1 MGDRTDWVKDKV
13 TRGLGVPEELFKE
26 LLERAGPDGKTY
38 WESLNAF
45 LDHEDTGESC
55 VMFYTHEE
63 VVGGAVDEP
72 AAPLPPPE
80 TEPPAAVTADE
91 PPAPEPAPRTPQVD
105 EEASPGEG
113 EMSVQAPAAEDAGEK
128 PDVQEAA
135 PAGEEGSAAPEEGE
149 AAPAEGGDAE
159 VPAEETKPETE
170 VEAPAEAPTEEA
182 AAPEPAPEPAP
193 ASKPP
198 APRKVILTLE
208 CRIRDF
214 VDFAPESRVWYCVK
228 PALPIRSVAEMD
240 NKMEYGI
247 LCGASLVML
256 DQVLNHVYVPLLAE
270 TNEESPEMSSDLINS
285 LQKFS
290 TQVKHAVQQIA
301 GEIRL
306 YMPAINIDDDVAAS
320 HDPAVVAELESAV
333 AGWTSQIQRIVE
345 QEMGKIP
352 AGKGPLAEID
362 FWRSRSASLSTL
374 YEQLNL
380 PLVKRILSMLG
391 RVMTPEESD
400 TFREFDIQLKELT
413 KLHIEAKDNV
423 KFLSTLERHFKSIS
437 TGTLHEV
444 ADTIPP
450 MMNAIRMVWV
460 ISRHYNTDDRMVP
473 LMERIAFELA
483 EHVGAQLD
491 VKRVFRMEPADAN
504 KRIVSAKD
512 VLEKWKDTYFKVRE
526 KIEQSGRDQRWEF
539 DRKRLFERTDY
550 MVACCNDIQ
559 HVAQVLEDFH
569 NILGPELKAVTG
581 DSQGIDEVLERVD
594 SLVVPLETN
603 PFDIFDRRFEASW
616 NAVMMRFNE
625 DVANIEEAT
634 KNFINESFKKLRSAE
649 GAFELLQKFKHIKTR
664 DSINKQMMDKFSD
677 ILGRYNEEV
686 QMVQALFNTHKDN
699 PPTFKNQPP
708 VAGAIAWSKALFQRI
723 KKSIIRF
730 QSYQDMMSGEEG
742 QRVTKFYVQ
751 VGRMVREFEN
761 GLFEDW
767 KRKVADAV
775 IVHMKSPI
783 LREENKKIVVNFN
796 QDLHSVIREAKY
808 LDRMGLPV
816 PENALNVALQEEK
829 YIEFVEGLK
838 VMLAHYHAVVTS
850 LTVAEG
856 ELLNGNLRQLE
867 DTIRFGFDPLNWNS
881 LAIKDYIERCTRHI
895 NEFSTT
901 LKQVQMSALNIES
914 VVVAI
919 ANANLVDPGD
929 LDQQPLDMQEFYE
942 ILERKRATV
951 IETLVKKY
959 RSIKEQMGK
968 IEGIVAG
975 TGTHKSPAM
984 ANYYAYWEKLI
995 FKALSRCVYKA
1006 LGHFNLYLNIG
1017 KDPSLPKHPPIVK
1030 VISRLVAPDIVVSPA
1045 LTDMH
1050 KIFTKMVKNTVEST
1064 KAFNRWRR
1072 GSCIEVL
1079 PQNVHGEDEEPVV
1092 FSFYSDIS
1100 QDPAIIKMILTLN
1113 QAAQKAFSGM
1123 KRFLEK
1129 WKRYQ
1134 SLWKHDK
1141 HALVDKFVKTNP
1153 TYVEFEDKLTYYQKL
1168 LEQIQGERPVTDIDF
1183 MQVST
1188 FELISDLQREV
1199 HSWISVIG
1207 KCVYDLAKSQA
1218 TALNDMIVNNR
1229 DKLGTTPEDLEALK
1243 AMVRLIGEIK
1253 DTTPMMEEKFTVV
1266 EEQCRTLIRFEYP
1279 IDEAT
1284 RDLIEGIRANWFAL
1298 IAEAKEVDYGLGAV
1312 KKQFRQVTQ
1321 DSVADLVE
1329 QTKTCLA
1336 DFRAT
1341 GPDSAD
1347 IEMRDASLDDGLDR
1361 MAEYRSRISR
1371 LQTSKEELTQA
1382 QVLFGLEVTAY
1393 PEMAMVEASLK
1404 SLQMIYV
1411 LYEEFKKNTT
1421 EWSGTLFFKDLNV
1434 DKLNDGMDETQTKL
1448 KKLPKV
1454 VTQHGVYNIV
1464 KEEMEKFKNTIPL
1477 LVQLKAD
1484 SLRERHWKKLL
1495 ELTGKSFSVDQNT
1508 FTLGKL
1514 FEMNLGEYIDQVNE
1528 ICNAAAKELAI
1539 ETGLAKIQETWLVL
1553 PLDLFPYMKGD
1564 LPRGFILKGTEE
1576 VTTCIDEN
1584 MTALQAMAGSK
1595 FVIPFLD
1602 EVKSWETK
1610 LSTISECCDIW
1621 LVVQRK
1627 WMYLEGIF
1635 VGSDDIRMQLPEAA
1649 KAFDKID
1656 KFWMDMMKTT
1666 EASKATAQDAC
1677 LVEGRV
1683 GALNDM
1689 SVALDVCQKSLTD
1702 YLETKRNAFPR
1713 FFFLADDQL
1722 LRVLG
1727 TSDVTMI
1734 QEFML
1739 GLFDNTE
1746 ELIFARNNK
1755 IIKGM
1760 VSSEKESFDFKELV
1774 AVEGPVENWM
1784 TSVAA
1789 EMKRTLRAIM
1799 KEAIFL
1805 YPKNARLK
1813 WMDMSLGMCC
1823 QTGIKVWWTWEIE
1836 DVFRRV
1842 SKGDKNAMKSY
1853 GVKLKNEVN
1862 DLVREVRKP
1871 LGKLMRK
1878 KVNTQIIVDVHARDI
1893 VDKFIRDSI
1902 MDIREFAWESQL
1914 RFYWDKMIDD
1924 CVVRQC
1930 TGRIMYGY
1938 EYMGLNGRLVI
1949 TPLTD
1954 RCYMTI
1960 TTALSFRLGGAPAGP
1975 AGTGKTETT
1984 KDLAKALGTSCI
1996 VMNCGEG
2003 LDFQA
2008 MGTFFSGLCQCG
2020 AWGCFDEF
2028 NRITLEVLS
2037 VVSAQLKTIFN
2048 ALDGNLKRFQFM
2060 GSEIGLIDTVG
2071 VFITMNPGY
2080 AGRVELPDNLKAM
2093 FRPVTMIVPNL
2104 QQICEIMLYSEGF
2117 ETARVLAL
2125 KMVVLYKLAREQC
2138 SKQPH
2143 YDFALRALKSV
2154 LVMAGGL
2161 KRDPANEHLAE
2172 NMVLMRALRDM
2183 NVPKFVFEDVPLFL
2197 GLIDDLFPGLDCPRV
2212 QLASLKTAVD
2222 NQLEAGGYKLLYD
2235 QVDKVIQLYETMQTR
2250 HTTMMVGPTGG
2261 GKSTVLRI
2269 LQLAQG
2275 EMGMKTTLF
2284 IMNPKAQTVN
2294 ELYGVLDI
2302 VTREWAD
2309 GLLSNIFRDM
2319 VKALPPGKENEKRYV
2334 VFDGDVD
2341 AVWVENM
2348 NSVMDDNKLLTL
2360 PNGERIRVT
2369 DHCKLLFETGNL
2381 NYASP
2386 ATVSRCGIVFVDPKN
2401 LGWEPYTW
2409 RWLNEREDQAQADVL
2424 RTLIKKYAAKCL
2436 AYVVEGQL
2444 PSGEYFPKPAQ
2455 IVQSSDLALIFQLC
2469 SMLDAHVTQEKDIQD
2484 HNVLECYVVFC
2495 IMWSIGATLLE
2506 GAPRIGFDKFV
2517 KEISGLPVSTSK
2529 SVGAGSLPG
2538 ALPTLFDF
2546 YFSNDN
2552 RWVPWS
2558 DDVTEYESVPGT
2570 PFANII
2576 VPTVDVVTYTYHLH
2590 WNLAVFKPT
2599 LYSGDVGTAKT
2610 VTIQNFLK
2618 NLPTDRFGWLG
2629 INFSSRTTSISL
2641 QRNLEA
2647 NVEKRTKDSYGPAA
2661 GKKLMVFIDDM
2672 NMPKMDLY
2680 GTQQPIALL
2689 KLLLGRGGLYERGEN
2704 FKSGEGT
2711 NWKNIKD
2718 CGYVAAMG
2726 PPGGARSVVDPRFVS
2741 MFSVFNIPFPSHE
2754 SLACILSSMLKRHM
2768 EPFPG
2773 PLQAAGQKLTELTLK
2788 VYAQITAALPPT
2800 PSKFHYLFNLRDL
2813 GRVYQGVMQAT
2824 PDKFD
2829 QPHMI
2834 ARVWRNE
2841 TMRVFCDRLI
2851 NDEDRTLV
2859 SGMIEDL
2866 IKSAF
2871 GGDAAAIMANPCL
2884 FGDFLGICNQN
2895 EDDEEEEEE
2904 VGAPRLYM
2912 DIGDYDASKIAF
2924 ERVLKKYNEKNK
2936 PMNLVLFENAL
2947 EHLVRLERV
2956 LQMPRGNLLLVGVG
2970 GSGKQSLTR
2979 LAGFAAD
2986 CGLFEITLA
2995 RGYNE
3000 SMFREDLKTL
3010 YSALGADNKKTVF
3023 LFTDA
3028 HVVEEG
3034 FLEMIN
3040 NMLAS
3045 GMVPALFDQQEQDA
3059 CVGAVR
3065 DAVGKAGIVET
3076 KENCWNFF
3084 VDRCRDNLHIVLAMS
3099 PNGDNLRTRCRNFPG
3114 MVNNTT
3120 IDWFT
3125 PWPVEALISVAERF
3139 LASEELPDELRPK
3152 IVEHFKNVHEEVRD
3166 KSSQYLASARRYNYV
3181 SPKNYLDFISNYK
3194 SSLGTKRTQNTEM
3207 TQRLDGG
3214 LSKLIQA
3221 ADEVA
3226 KMQVELAEKTV
3237 VVDAKSKEVAEMIV
3251 EINAQTEDALQKQ
3264 EVATAKEEE
3273 LAIMTEKI
3281 TVQKAEAEGGLAAA
3295 MPALEEAAAAL
3306 DNLNKDDIT
3315 EVRGF
3320 NNPNEL
3326 VKNVC
3331 ECVGIMKKEA
3341 DLSWN
3346 GLKAMMGKPDFLNSL
3361 KNFNKDGLTGK
3372 IMGRVKAYFKN
3383 PEFNAARVKTISK
3396 AGGGLYVWV
3405 AAISNY
3411 YDVAQRIEPLRNAVR
3426 QAEMDQQKNA
3436 KDLAKLKKELAEIEL
3451 KLEELN
3457 KNLKEQSEVK
3467 DDLEAQAKKMAELL
3481 AIAER
3486 LISGLSSERVRW
3498 TDEIAALG
3506 SKRTNLDGDCLLSSA
3521 FLSYLGAFNYDYRTM
3536 LFNEFWTA
3544 DIEEKKIPLSVPY
3557 SLQAMLTT
3565 DVEMAKWEGE
3575 GLPSDELSIQNGIL
3589 TTRAS
3594 RWPLC
3599 IDPQMQAVNW
3609 IKRKEGKDLE
3619 GRVKSFNDGDFLK
3632 FLELS
3637 VNYGFPFL
3645 FEGIDEYIDPVI
3657 APILDKDV
3665 KTVAGRSF
3673 IKLGDK
3679 EVDWDPTFRLYF
3691 TTKLANPH
3699 YSPEIFGQT
3708 MVINYSVTQS
3718 GLADQLLNVVV
3729 KHERPDLEEMR
3740 ENLVMELSEN
3750 RIILKTCEDT
3760 LLRELAYAT
3769 GNLLENVELVVTL
3782 EKTKQTAVEIA
3793 EKIEVGKVTAKEI
3806 QVTREGYMPI
3816 AVRGSVGY
3824 FSLAGLSV
3832 LDPMYEFA
3840 LGAFLE
3846 VFKLSLER
3854 SKKDQNIDSRVMNV
3868 IEHLTFSVYNYAC
3881 TGIFERHKLLFSFA
3895 MTCNIMKQAGDLDL
3909 DLLDFFIKGNLSL
3922 EKDGAPPFEWISEAG
3937 WHDLHRLKSNELFS
3951 NVITDVTN
3959 NGDEWRAWYDLESPE
3974 SARFPSGYSDKLD
3987 VFQKMCLM
3995 RCFRPDRVSV
4005 STQMYIISKMSDKY
4019 VQPPVINFMKI
4030 FEQSSAFTPVLFI
4043 LSPGADPSSDVFALG
4058 EKLGFGGPKLK
4069 FIALGQGQ
4077 GKAAGQMLETGA
4089 ARGQWVMLLN
4099 CHLLASWLR
4108 TLEKLI
4114 EQNVKPHV
4122 DFRLWLTTD
4131 PTDAFPL
4138 SILQRCF
4145 KVVTEPPNG
4154 LKLNIRSTFSKLTD
4168 DDMDH
4173 CPHYAFKPLVYVLA
4187 FFHAVVQERRKYGK
4201 VGWNVAYDFNES
4213 DFRISMKLVD
4223 FYLTKSF
4230 EEKQEANP
4238 WGSLKYL
4245 IGDAMYGGRVTC
4257 DFDRRV
4263 LTTYIGE
4270 YMGDFLFDVFQK
4282 FHFFEGKEFDY
4293 TLPEEKS
4300 LASCLQMVESLPLT
4314 TSPEVFG
4321 LNPNAEISYMTNATQ
4336 QLWAGMVAMQPRG
4349 GGGGGISQEEIIAG
4363 VATDIQSK
4371 IPKEFDVP
4379 VLRKRFM
4386 SENAAAGRGNAPLPA
4401 QVVLLQ
4407 ELDMWNALNKKMKT
4421 SLVDLQR
4428 ALKGELGMSA
4438 ELDSIGQALLN
4449 GTLPPSWT
4457 KLTPQTRKGL
4467 ANWIAFWMRRQD
4479 QFSSWVE
4486 DGEPKVMWLSGLK
4499 IPETFL
4505 AAVVQ
4510 TTCRRK
4516 KWPLD
4521 KSTLFTKV
4529 TKFVKADEVTE
4540 RLEDGCYISGLYI
4553 EGAAWDRNQSC
4564 LVKQPPKV
4572 LIQEM
4577 PILQIIPVEAHR
4589 LKLQDTF
4596 RSPVYVTSDRKSPAG
4611 VGMVFEADLDTKE
4624 HSSHWVLQGTAL
4636 VLNADA

>member
-1 MGDRTDWVKDKV
+1 LLVDAIPPEPLAAKEPPPAAEPAPLAEKEETAAPLVAGGTLTEGEGGNAAAPAETKLEGEEGEKPAEERAPPVEGESAPAEEGVPPAKAAESEPATEVETPAEAAEEV
-13 TRGLGVPEELFKE
+13 PPVPEEL
-26 LLERAGPDGKTY
+26 
-38 WESLNAF
+38 
-45 LDHEDTGESC
+45 
-55 VMFYTHEE
+55 
-63 VVGGAVDEP
+63 
-72 AAPLPPPE
+72 AAPITKEVAPPRVI
-80 TEPPAAVTADE
+80 VTLN
-91 PPAPEPAPRTPQVD
+91 V
-105 EEASPGEG
+105 
-113 EMSVQAPAAEDAGEK
+113 K
-128 PDVQEAA
+128 
-135 PAGEEGSAAPEEGE
+135 
-149 AAPAEGGDAE
+149 
-159 VPAEETKPETE
+159 
-170 VEAPAEAPTEEA
+170 
-182 AAPEPAPEPAP
+182 
-193 ASKPP
+193 
-198 APRKVILTLE
+198 IH
-208 CRIRDF
+208 DF
-214 VDFAPESRVWYCVK
+214 VDFAPESRVCYFVK
-228 PALPIRSVAEMD
+228 RQLPVKTVADMEA
-240 NKMEYGI
+240 KLEYGV
-247 LCGASLVML
+247 LCGSSLVML
-256 DQVLNHVYVPLLAE
+256 EQVLNHVYVPLLSDNRSDGGLDHE
-270 TNEESPEMSSDLINS
+270 VDSDLLNS
-285 LQKFS
+285 LQKFTS
-290 TQVKHAVQQIA
+290 QVKHAVQQIA

-306 YMPAINIDDDVAAS
+306 HMPTISIDDENAAS
-320 HDPAVVAELESAV
+320 NDPSIAADLESAV
-333 AGWTSQIQRIVE
+333 LGWTQQIQRIVE
-345 QEMGKIP
+345 QEMGKAP
-352 AGKGPLAEID
+352 VGKGPLAEID

-380 PLVKRILSMLG
+380 PHVKRIISMLE
-391 RVMTPEESD
+391 RTSNPDESD
-400 TFREFDIQLKELT
+400 SFRDFDIQLKELT
-413 KLHIEAKDNV
+413 KFHIEAKDNV
-423 KFLSTLERHFKSIS
+423 KFLSTLDRHFKSIS
-437 TGTLHEV
+437 QGSLQEV

-460 ISRHYNTDDRMVP
+460 ISRHYNTDERMVP

-491 VKRVFRMEPADAN
+491 VKRVFRMEPADAK
-504 KRIVSAKD
+504 KRIASARE

-550 MVACCNDIQ
+550 MVACCNHIYD
-559 HVAQVLEDFH
+559 VAQVLEDFH

-581 DSQGIDEVLERVD
+581 DSQGIDEVLSRVD
-594 SLVVPLETN
+594 ALVIPLETI

-616 NAVMMRFNE
+616 DAVMHRFKD
-625 DVANIEEAT
+625 DVSKIEEAT
-634 KNFINESFKKLRSAE
+634 KTFINESFKKLRSAE

-677 ILGRYNEEV
+677 ILGRYKEEV
-686 QMVQALFNTHKDN
+686 QLVKQLFESHRAD

-708 VAGAIAWSKALFQRI
+708 VAGAIAWSKALFHRI

-730 QSYQDMMSGEEG
+730 QSYEDMLSGEEG
-742 QRVTKFYVQ
+742 QLVTRYYVT

-761 GLFEDW
+761 GLFEEW
-767 KRKVADAV
+767 KAKVEDAV
-775 IVHMKSPI
+775 VQHLKSPI
-783 LREENKKIVVNFN
+783 LKEENKTIVVNFSME
-796 QDLHSVIREAKY
+796 LHAVIREAKY

-816 PENALNVALQEEK
+816 PENALNVALQEDK
-829 YIEFVEGLK
+829 YIEFAEGLK
-838 VMLAHYHAVVTS
+838 VMLAHYHSVVAS
-850 LTVAEG
+850 LTPAEG
-856 ELLNGNLRQLE
+856 ELLSGKLRELE

-901 LKQVQMSALNIES
+901 LKQVQMSASNIES
-914 VVVAI
+914 VVI
-919 ANANLVDPGD
+919 SIMNANLVDPGD
-929 LDQQPLDMQEFYE
+929 IIGKETMDMQEFYE

-951 IETLVKKY
+951 VEGLVKKY
-959 RSIKEQMGK
+959 RTIREQMGK

-975 TGTHKSPAM
+975 TGTHKSPLL

-995 FKALSRCVYKA
+995 FRALTQCIYKA
-1006 LGHFNLYLNIG
+1006 LGTFNSYLNIG
-1017 KDPSLPKHPPIVK
+1017 KDLSSSKHPPIFK
-1030 VISRLVAPDIVVSPA
+1030 VISRLVAPDIVVTPA

-1050 KIFTKMVKNTVEST
+1050 KLFTKMVKNTVEST
-1064 KAFNRWRR
+1064 KTFNRWMR

-1079 PQNVHGEDEEPVV
+1079 PQNFHGEEEEPVI

-1100 QDPAIIKMILTLN
+1100 ADPAVIKMMLTLN
-1113 QAAQKAFSGM
+1113 QAAQKAFAGM
-1123 KRFLEK
+1123 KKFLDK
-1129 WKRYQ
+1129 WKRYS

-1141 HALVDKFVKTNP
+1141 TALLEKFVKTNP
-1153 TYVEFEDKLTYYQKL
+1153 TYVDYEDKLTYYRKL
-1168 LEQIQGERPVTDIDF
+1168 LVQIQNERPVMDIDF
-1183 MQVST
+1183 MQVSCY
-1188 FELISDLQREV
+1188 ELISDLQREV
-1199 HSWISVIG
+1199 NLWISVIG
-1207 KCVYDLAKSQA
+1207 KCVYDVAKHA
-1218 TALNDMIVNNR
+1218 VLVLNDMIADKR
-1229 DKLGTTPEDLEALK
+1229 DKLGRTPEDLEALK

-1253 DTTPMMEEKFTVV
+1253 DSTPQMEEKFTVV
-1266 EEQCRTLIRFEYP
+1266 EEQCRTLIMFDYP
-1279 IDEAT
+1279 IEEST
-1284 RDLIEGIRANWFAL
+1284 RDLIIGIRAQWFTL
-1298 IAEAKEVDYGLGAV
+1298 MAEAKEVDYTLGAI

-1321 DSVADLVE
+1321 DQVADLVE
-1329 QTKTCLA
+1329 QTKTCLD
-1336 DFRAT
+1336 DFRKK
-1341 GPDSAD
+1341 GPDSTD
-1347 IEMRDASLDDGLDR
+1347 IELRDATLDTGLDR
-1361 MAEYRSRISR
+1361 MAEFRQR
-1371 LQTSKEELTQA
+1371 LGELQKIKDELSLAQT
-1382 QVLFGLEVTAY
+1382 LFGLEVTAY
-1393 PEMAMVEASLK
+1393 PEMAMVEASLR
-1404 SLQMIYV
+1404 SLQMIYG
-1411 LYEEFKKNTT
+1411 LFEEFKKNTT

-1434 DKLNDGMDETQTKL
+1434 DKLNDGMDDTTGKL

-1454 VTQHGVYNIV
+1454 VSQHAVFNIV
-1464 KEEMEKFKNTIPL
+1464 KEEMEKFKSTIPL

-1484 SLRERHWKKLL
+1484 SLRDRHWQKLL
-1495 ELTGKSFSVDQNT
+1495 SLTGKSFSIDQNT

-1514 FEMNLGEYIDQVNE
+1514 FEMDLGAYIEQVNE
-1528 ICNAAAKELAI
+1528 ICNAAGKELAI
-1539 ETGLAKIQETWLVL
+1539 ESGLQKIQETWAGLTLEMV
-1553 PLDLFPYMKGD
+1553 PYMKGD
-1564 LPRGFILKGTEE
+1564 IPRGHILRGTED
-1576 VTTCIDEN
+1576 VTTAIDEN

-1595 FVIPFLD
+1595 FVIPFLED
-1602 EVKSWETK
+1602 VKAWEKK

-1621 LVVQRK
+1621 LVTQRK
-1627 WMYLEGIF
+1627 WQYLEGIF

-1649 KAFDKID
+1649 KAFDKLD
-1656 KFWMDMMKTT
+1656 KGWMDLMKETKKNT
-1666 EASKATAQDAC
+1666 NAHDAC
-1677 LVEGRV
+1677 LVDGRV
-1683 GALNDM
+1683 ISLNDM
-1689 SVALDVCQKSLTD
+1689 SVSLDVCQKSLTD

-1746 ELIFARNNK
+1746 ELQFARNNK
-1755 IIKGM
+1755 IVKGM
-1760 VSSEKESFDFKELV
+1760 VSSEKESFEFRTV
-1774 AVEGPVENWM
+1774 CAVEGAVESWM
-1784 TSVAA
+1784 TAVSA
-1789 EMKRTLRAIM
+1789 EMKDSLRLIM
-1799 KEAIFL
+1799 KEAVFY

-1813 WMDMSLGMCC
+1813 WMDQSLGMCC

-1842 SKGDKNAMKSY
+1842 SKGDKGAMKSY
-1853 GVKLKNEVN
+1853 GGKLKNEVN
-1862 DLVREVRKP
+1862 DLVREVRKD

-1878 KVNTQIIVDVHARDI
+1878 KVNTQIIVDVHARDV

-1914 RFYWDKMIDD
+1914 RYYWDKTIDD
-1924 CVVRQC
+1924 CVIRQC
-1930 TGRIMYGY
+1930 TGKIMYGY

-1960 TTALSFRLGGAPAGP
+1960 TTALSFRLGAAPAGP

-2003 LDFQA
+2003 LDYQA

-2048 ALDGNLKRFQFM
+2048 ALTALLKRFQFE
-2060 GSEIGLIDTVG
+2060 GREIGLIETCG
-2071 VFITMNPGY
+2071 FFITMNPGY

-2117 ETARVLAL
+2117 ESARVLAL

-2161 KRDPANEHLAE
+2161 KRDPANEKLAE

-2183 NVPKFVFEDVPLFL
+2183 NVPKFIFEDVPLFL
-2197 GLIDDLFPGLDCPRV
+2197 GLIDDLFPGLECPRV
-2212 QLASLKTAVD
+2212 QLASLKNAVD
-2222 NQLEAGGYKLLYD
+2222 NQLAEGGFKILYD

-2261 GKSTVLRI
+2261 GKTTVLGT
-2269 LQLAQG
+2269 LQRSQG
-2275 EMGMKTTLF
+2275 EMGMPTKLF
-2284 IMNPKAQTVN
+2284 IMNAKAQTVN

-2309 GLLSNIFRDM
+2309 GMLSNIFRDM
-2319 VKALPPGKENEKRYV
+2319 TKTLPPGKETEKRYV

-2360 PNGERIRVT
+2360 PNGERMRVT
-2369 DHCKLLFETGNL
+2369 DHVKLLFETGNL

-2401 LGWEPYTW
+2401 LGWEPYVW
-2409 RWLNEREDQAQADVL
+2409 KWLNERVDQTQGGVL
-2424 RTLIKKYAAKCL
+2424 KTLINKYWAKCVN
-2436 AYVVEGQL
+2436 YVVEGCL
-2444 PSGEYFPKPAQ
+2444 PSGEYFPKPAT
-2455 IVQSSDLALIFQLC
+2455 IVAITDLSATFQLC
-2469 SMLDAHVTQEKDIQD
+2469 AMLDALVTEEKNIQEPTT
-2484 HNVLECYVVFC
+2484 LESYMVFC
-2495 IMWSIGATLLE
+2495 IIWSVGATLLE
-2506 GAPRIGFDKFV
+2506 GSHRNGFDKFI
-2517 KEISGLPVSTSK
+2517 KEISGVPVSSSK
-2529 SVGAGSLPG
+2529 VVGAGSLPG
-2538 ALPTLFDF
+2538 ALPTLYEY
-2546 YFSNDN
+2546 YFGNDN

-2558 DDVTEYESVPGT
+2558 DDVKEYEHVPGA

-2576 VPTVDVVTYTYHLH
+2576 VPTIDVVTYTYHLN
-2590 WNLAVFKPT
+2590 WNLAVFRPT

-2618 NLPTDRFGWLG
+2618 NLPSDKFGWLG
-2629 INFSSRTTSISL
+2629 INFSSRTTSLAL

-2647 NVEKRTKDSYGPAA
+2647 SVEKRTKDSYGPPA
-2661 GKKLMVFIDDM
+2661 GKKLMIFIDDM

-2711 NWKNIKD
+2711 NWKHIKD
-2718 CGYVAAMG
+2718 CGYIGAMG
-2726 PPGGARSVVDPRFVS
+2726 PPGGARSVIDPRFAS
-2741 MFSVFNIPFPSHE
+2741 MFSTFNIPFPSHE
-2754 SLACILSSMLKRHM
+2754 SLSCILSSMLKKHM
-2768 EPFPG
+2768 EPFAG
-2773 PLQAAGQKLTELTLK
+2773 PLQAAGLKLTELTLK
-2788 VYAQITAALPPT
+2788 IYTQITAALPPT

-2813 GRVYQGVMQAT
+2813 GRVYQGLMQTT

-2829 QPHMI
+2829 APVSI

-2851 NDEDRTLV
+2851 NNEDRTLV
-2859 SGMIEDL
+2859 NGIIEEL
-2866 IKSAF
+2866 IKGAF
-2871 GGDAAAIMANPCL
+2871 GGDASNALADPIL
-2884 FGDFLGICNQN
+2884 FGDFLDVCTSN
-2895 EDDEEEEEE
+2895 EDDEEEGAE

-2912 DIGDYDASKIAF
+2912 DLGDYEVVKVAF

-2956 LQMPRGNLLLVGVG
+2956 MQMPRGNLMLVGVG

-2979 LAGFAAD
+2979 LAAFAAD
-2986 CGLFEITLA
+2986 CGLFEVTLA

-3000 SMFREDLKTL
+3000 SMFRDDLKIL
-3010 YSALGADNKKTVF
+3010 YGLVGSENKKTVF

-3045 GMVPALFDQQEQDA
+3045 GMVPALFDQGEQDQ
-3059 CVGAVR
+3059 CVSAVR

-3076 KENCWNFF
+3076 KDNCWNFF
-3084 VDRCRDNLHIVLAMS
+3084 IDRCRDNLHLVLAMS

-3139 LASEELPDELRPK
+3139 LASEELPEDMRPK
-3152 IVEHFKNVHEEVRD
+3152 IVEHFKNVHEIVRD
-3166 KSSQYLASARRYNYV
+3166 KSAEYLSSARRYNYV
-3181 SPKNYLDFISNYK
+3181 SPKNYLDFIQNYK
-3194 SSLGTKRTQNTEM
+3194 TSLGDKRTQNTEM

-3226 KMQVELAEKTV
+3226 KMQIELAEKTI
-3237 VVDAKSKEVAEMIV
+3237 VVDSKSKEVGEMLV
-3251 EINAQTEDALQKQ
+3251 EINAQTEDAMQKQ

-3273 LAIMTEKI
+3273 LAVMTEKI
-3281 TVQKAEAEGGLAAA
+3281 SIQKVEAEGGLAAA

-3306 DNLNKDDIT
+3306 ENLNKDDIT

-3331 ECVGIMKKEA
+3331 ECVGIMKKEP

-3372 IMGRVKAYFKN
+3372 VMGRVKGYFKN
-3383 PEFNAARVKTISK
+3383 PEFNAARIKTISK
-3396 AGGGLYVWV
+3396 AGGGLHTWV
-3405 AAISNY
+3405 AAIANY
-3411 YDVAQRIEPLRNAVR
+3411 YEVASKIEPLRNAVR
-3426 QAEMDQQKNA
+3426 QAEMDQQKNT
-3436 KDLAKLKKELAEIEL
+3436 KDLAKLKKELAEIKT

-3457 KNLKEQSEVK
+3457 KELSEQSAVK
-3467 DDLEAQAKKMAELL
+3467 DDLTAQAAKMSALL
-3481 AIAER
+3481 AVAER

-3506 SKRTNLDGDCLLSSA
+3506 ANRTKLDGDCLLSSA
-3521 FLSYLGAFNYDYRTM
+3521 FLSYMGAFNFEYRSM
-3536 LFNEFWTA
+3536 LFTDFWKK
-3544 DIEEKKIPLSVPY
+3544 DVDEKKIPISEPY

-3565 DVEMAKWEGE
+3565 DLEMAQWEGE

-3589 TTRAS
+3589 TIRAS

-3599 IDPQMQAVNW
+3599 VDPQMQAVTW
-3609 IKRKEGKDLE
+3609 IKRKEAKDLE
-3619 GRVKSFNDGDFLK
+3619 GRIKSFNDGDFLK

-3679 EVDWDPTFRLYF
+3679 EVDWDPSFRLYF

-3708 MVINYSVTQS
+3708 MVVNYSVTQS

-3740 ENLVMELSEN
+3740 ENLVQELSGN

-3769 GNLLENVELVVTL
+3769 GNLLENVDLVVTL
-3782 EKTKQTAVEIA
+3782 EKTKVTAVDIA
-3793 EKIEVGKVTAKEI
+3793 QKIEIGKVTAKEI
-3806 QVTREGYMPI
+3806 EVTREGYMPI
-3816 AVRGSVGY
+3816 AIRGSVCY
-3824 FSLAGLSV
+3824 FALAGLSV

-3840 LGAFLE
+3840 LGAFLQ

-3854 SKKDQNIDSRVMNV
+3854 SKKDSNIDSRVMNV
-3868 IEHLTFSVYNYAC
+3868 IENLSYAVYNYAC
-3881 TGIFERHKLLFSFA
+3881 TGIFERHKLLFSFQI
-3895 MTCNIMKQAGDLDL
+3895 TCMILKQAGTLDL
-3909 DLLDFFIKGNLSL
+3909 NLLDFFIKGNLSI
-3922 EKDGAPPFEWISEAG
+3922 EKSGDAPFPWIQESG
-3937 WHDLHRLKSNELFS
+3937 WHDAHRLANGGEALASL
-3951 NVITDVTN
+3951 IQDVTK
-3959 NGDEWRAWYDLESPE
+3959 NGPEWESWYDLEAPE
-3974 SARFPSGYSDKLD
+3974 SATFPMGYSDKLD
-3987 VFQKMCLM
+3987 VFQKLCLM
-3995 RCFRPDRVSV
+3995 RCFRPDRVTV
-4005 STQMYIISKMSDKY
+4005 STQQYIIEKMSDKY

-4043 LSPGADPSSDVFALG
+4043 LSPGADPSSDVFALA

-4114 EQNVKPHV
+4114 EQNVRPHV
-4122 DFRLWLTTD
+4122 DYRLWMTTD
-4131 PTDAFPL
+4131 PTDTFPL
-4138 SILQRCF
+4138 SILQKCL

-4154 LKLNIRSTFSKLTD
+4154 LKLNIRASFSKITD
-4168 DDMDH
+4168 ESMDA
-4173 CPHYAFKPLVYVLA
+4173 CPHFAFKPMVYVLA

-4213 DFRISMKLVD
+4213 DFRISMQLVD

-4230 EEKQEANP
+4230 NEKQEANP

-4257 DFDRRV
+4257 DFDRRI

-4270 YMGDFLFDVFQK
+4270 YMGDFLFDIFQK

-4293 TLPEEKS
+4293 TLPHEQS
-4300 LASCLQMVESLPLT
+4300 LASCMEMVEKLPLV

-4321 LNPNAEISYMTNATQ
+4321 LNPNAEISYMSNSTQ
-4336 QLWAGMVAMQPRG
+4336 QLWSGMVAMQPRG
-4349 GGGGGISQEEIIAG
+4349 GSGGGVSSEDIIAG
-4363 VATDIQSK
+4363 VAKDIQAK
-4371 IPKEFDVP
+4371 IPTEFDTP
-4379 VLRKRFM
+4379 VLRKKFM
-4386 SENAAAGRGNAPLPA
+4386 AENQAAGMGNSPLPV

-4407 ELDMWNALNKKMKT
+4407 ELDHWNTLNQYMKV
-4421 SLVDLQR
+4421 SLCDLQR

-4438 ELDSIGQALLN
+4438 ELDSIGQSLLN
-4449 GTLPPSWT
+4449 GGLPPSWL
-4457 KLTPQTRKGL
+4457 KRTPATRKGL
-4467 ANWIAFWMRRQD
+4467 ANWIQFWLKRQD
-4479 QFSSWVE
+4479 QYFKWVE
-4486 DGEPKVMWLSGLK
+4486 EGEPIVMWLSGLS

-4529 TKFVKADEVTE
+4529 TEFLKPEEVKE
-4540 RLEDGCYISGLYI
+4540 RLQDGCFIFGCYV
-4553 EGAAWDRNQSC
+4553 EGAAWDHKASR
-4564 LVKQPPKV
+4564 LIRQPPKV

-4577 PILQIIPVEAHR
+4577 PVMQVIPVEAHK
-4589 LKLQDTF
+4589 LKLSGTF
-4596 RSPVYVTSDRKSPAG
+4596 RSPVYVTSDRKSAAG
-4611 VGMVFEADLDTKE
+4611 VGMVFEADLDSRE
-4624 HSSHWVLQGTAL
+4624 HASHWTLQGTAL
-4636 VLNADA
+4636 VLNSDA

>member
-1 MGDRTDWVKDKV
+1 VLHAAGPPADCPGCRAV
-13 TRGLGVPEELFKE
+13 TVDAPTPAESPLFKAE
-26 LLERAGPDGKTY
+26 EPEDPPPAEEAGP
-38 WESLNAF
+38 
-45 LDHEDTGESC
+45 
-55 VMFYTHEE
+55 
-63 VVGGAVDEP
+63 P
-72 AAPLPPPE
+72 AE
-80 TEPPAAVTADE
+80 GEPPAEEGAEGDAEATPEGGPATPPAEAQQEGEGESAEGGE
-91 PPAPEPAPRTPQVD
+91 PPAD
-105 EEASPGEG
+105 GE
-113 EMSVQAPAAEDAGEK
+113 
-128 PDVQEAA
+128 
-135 PAGEEGSAAPEEGE
+135 
-149 AAPAEGGDAE
+149 APAEEG
-159 VPAEETKPETE
+159 KPEE
-170 VEAPAEAPTEEA
+170 SQEAPAEAPAED
-182 AAPEPAPEPAP
+182 APPPVVA
-193 ASKPP
+193 PP
-198 APRKVILTLE
+198 AAKDSAPKVILTLN
-208 CRIRDF
+208 CRIREF
-214 VDFAPESRVWYCVK
+214 VDFAPESRVCYFVK
-228 PALPIRSVAEMD
+228 RPFPVRTVAEMD
-240 NKMEYGI
+240 AKLEYGM

-256 DQVLNHVYVPLLAE
+256 EQVLNQVYAPLLTENRADDHAGF
-270 TNEESPEMSSDLINS
+270 EMAVDSDLINS
-285 LQKFS
+285 LQKFTS
-290 TQVKHAVQQIA
+290 QVKHAVQQIA

-306 YMPAINIDDDVAAS
+306 HMPTINVDDEGAAS
-320 HDPAVVAELESAV
+320 NDPSV
-333 AGWTSQIQRIVE
+333 AGDLEMAVSGWTQQIHRIVE
-345 QEMGKIP
+345 QEMGKAP

-362 FWRSRSASLSTL
+362 FWRSKSASLSTL
-374 YEQLNL
+374 FEQLNL
-380 PLVKRILSMLG
+380 PHVKRIIALLE
-391 RVMTPEESD
+391 RVSNPDESVC
-400 TFREFDIQLKELT
+400 FREFDAQLKELT

-437 TGTLHEV
+437 LGTLAEV
-444 ADTIPP
+444 RDTIPP

-460 ISRHYNTDDRMVP
+460 ISRHYNTDERMVP

-491 VKRVFRMEPADAN
+491 VKRVFRMEPADAK
-504 KRIVSAKD
+504 KRIESARE
-512 VLEKWKDTYFKVRE
+512 VLQNWKDTYFKVRE

-550 MVACCNDIQ
+550 MVGRCRDIHQ
-559 HVAQVLEDFH
+559 VAQVLEDFH

-581 DSQGIDEVLERVD
+581 DSQAIDKVLEQVND
-594 SLVVPLETN
+594 LVRPLETI
-603 PFDIFDRRFEASW
+603 PFDVFDRRFETSW
-616 NAVMMRFNE
+616 MAVMNQFDE
-625 DVANIEEAT
+625 DVAKIEEAT
-634 KNFINESFKKLRSAE
+634 KTFINDSFKNLRSAE
-649 GAFELLQKFKHIKTR
+649 GAFDLLQKFKHIKTR
-664 DSINKQMMDKFSD
+664 ETINKQMMAKFSD
-677 ILGRYNEEV
+677 ILVRYEDEV
-686 QMVQALFNTHKDN
+686 KQVKHLFEQHRDN
-699 PPTFKNQPP
+699 PPVFKNQPP
-708 VAGAIAWSKALFQRI
+708 VAGAIAWSKALFHRI

-730 QSYQDMMSGEEG
+730 QSYENMMNEG
-742 QRVTKFYVQ
+742 NGPMVTKYYVT

-761 GLFEDW
+761 GLFEGW
-767 KRKVADAV
+767 KLRVEDAV
-775 IVHMKSPI
+775 VLHMKNPI
-783 LREENKKIVVNFN
+783 LREENKKIVVNFSK
-796 QDLHSVIREAKY
+796 DLQAVIREAKY
-808 LDRMGLPV
+808 LDRMGLTV

-829 YIEFVEGLK
+829 YIEYVEGLK
-838 VMLAHYHAVVTS
+838 VMLAHYHSVVAS
-850 LTVAEG
+850 LTTAEC
-856 ELLNGNLRQLE
+856 ELLNGKMRELE

-895 NEFSTT
+895 NEFSTM
-901 LKQVQMSALNIES
+901 LKQVQMSAGNIES

-919 ANANLVDPGD
+919 MNANLVDPGD
-929 LDQQPLDMQEFYE
+929 VVGKRTMDMQEFYE

-951 IETLVKKY
+951 IEGLVKRY
-959 RSIKEQMGK
+959 RTIKEQMGK

-975 TGTHKSPAM
+975 TGTHKSPAL

-995 FKALSRCVYKA
+995 YRALTQCVYKA
-1006 LGHFNLYLNIG
+1006 LGTFNSYLNIS
-1017 KDPSLPKHPPIVK
+1017 KDQYAPKHPPIFK
-1030 VISRLVAPDIVVSPA
+1030 VVSRLVAPEIVVTPSLA
-1045 LTDMH
+1045 DMH
-1050 KIFTKMVKNTVEST
+1050 KLFSKMVKNTVEST
-1064 KAFNRWRR
+1064 KAFNRWMR
-1072 GSCIEVL
+1072 GSCIEVF
-1079 PQNVHGEDEEPVV
+1079 PQNFHGEDEEPVV
-1092 FSFYSDIS
+1092 FSYYSDIAH
-1100 QDPAIIKMILTLN
+1100 DPQVIKMMLTLN
-1113 QAAQKAFSGM
+1113 QAAQKAFAGM
-1123 KRFLEK
+1123 KKFLDK
-1129 WKRYQ
+1129 WTRY
-1134 SLWKHDK
+1134 SGLWKHDK
-1141 HALVDKFVKTNP
+1141 HELLDKFVKTNP
-1153 TYVEFEDKLTYYQKL
+1153 TYVDYEDKLTYYRKML
-1168 LEQIQGERPVTDIDF
+1168 VQIQGERAVISINF
-1183 MQVST
+1183 MEVSCY
-1188 FELISDLQREV
+1188 ELIADLQREV
-1199 HSWISVIG
+1199 NAWINVIG
-1207 KCVYDLAKSQA
+1207 KCVYDVAKQQVN
-1218 TALNDMIVNNR
+1218 TLNDLITNKR
-1229 DKLGTTPEDLEALK
+1229 DKLGKTPEDLEALK

-1253 DTTPMMEEKFTVV
+1253 DGTPVMEEKFTVV
-1266 EEQCRTLIRFEYP
+1266 EEQCRTLIMFEYP
-1279 IDEAT
+1279 IDETT
-1284 RDLIEGIRANWFAL
+1284 RDLIQGIRGQWFAL
-1298 IAEAKEVDYGLGAV
+1298 VTESKEVDYALGAI

-1329 QTKTCLA
+1329 QTKVCLE
-1336 DFRAT
+1336 DFRKK

-1347 IEMRDASLDDGLDR
+1347 IELRDASLDTGLDR
-1361 MAEYRSRISR
+1361 MAEFR
-1371 LQTSKEELTQA
+1371 QMMGEVQKQKDELTNA
-1382 QVLFGLEVTAY
+1382 QLLFGLEVTAY
-1393 PEMAMVEASLK
+1393 PELAMIEASLK
-1404 SLQMIYV
+1404 SLQTIYG

-1434 DKLNDGMDETQTKL
+1434 DKLNDGMDETISKH

-1454 VTQHGVYNIV
+1454 AQSHAVYGIV
-1464 KEEMEKFKNTIPL
+1464 KEEMEKFRTTIPL

-1484 SLRERHWKKLL
+1484 ALRERHWQKLL
-1495 ELTGKSFSVDQNT
+1495 SLTGKSFSIDQNT

-1514 FEMNLGEYIDQVNE
+1514 FEMDLGAYSDQVNE
-1528 ICNAAAKELAI
+1528 ICNAASKELAI
-1539 ETGLAKIQETWLVL
+1539 EAGLAKIKETWSVMS
-1553 PLDLFPYMKGD
+1553 LDLFPYMKGD
-1564 LPRGFILKGTEE
+1564 IPRGHILKGTEE
-1576 VTTCIDEN
+1576 VTTAIDEN

-1595 FVIPFLD
+1595 FVIAFLE
-1602 EVKSWETK
+1602 EVKAWEKK

-1621 LVVQRK
+1621 LVTQRK

-1649 KAFDKID
+1649 KSFDKID
-1656 KFWMDMMKTT
+1656 KAWMDLMKETQKNT
-1666 EASKATAQDAC
+1666 SAHDAC
-1677 LVEGRV
+1677 LVDGRV

-1689 SVALDVCQKSLTD
+1689 SVSLDICQKSLTD

-1734 QEFML
+1734 QEMML

-1746 ELIFARNNK
+1746 ELMFARNNK

-1760 VSSEKESFDFKELV
+1760 ISSEKESFEFRNIVPVEG
-1774 AVEGPVENWM
+1774 AVESWM
-1784 TSVAA
+1784 TVVSA
-1789 EMKRTLRAIM
+1789 EMKVTLRAIM
-1799 KEAIFL
+1799 KEAVFF
-1805 YPKNARLK
+1805 YPKYPRLK

-1842 SKGDKNAMKSY
+1842 SKGDKSAMKNY
-1853 GVKLKNEVN
+1853 GAKLKDEVN
-1862 DLVREVRKP
+1862 ELVREVRKD
-1871 LGKLMRK
+1871 LSSFMRK
-1878 KVNTQIIVDVHARDI
+1878 KVNTQIIVDVHARDV

-1914 RFYWDKMIDD
+1914 RFYWDKVLDD

-2003 LDFQA
+2003 LDYQA

-2048 ALDGNLKRFQFM
+2048 ALTASLKRFQFE
-2060 GSEIGLIDTVG
+2060 GREIGLIDTCG
-2071 VFITMNPGY
+2071 FFITMNPGY

-2117 ETARVLAL
+2117 ESARVLAL

-2161 KRDPANEHLAE
+2161 KRDPANVHLEE

-2183 NVPKFVFEDVPLFL
+2183 NVPKFIFEDVPLFL

-2212 QLASLKTAVD
+2212 QLESLKNAVE
-2222 NQLEAGGYKLLYD
+2222 NQLAQGGYKKLYD

-2261 GKSTVLRI
+2261 GKSTVMHTLKN
-2269 LQLAQG
+2269 AQG
-2275 EMGMKTTLF
+2275 EMGMNTTLF

-2319 VKALPPGKENEKRYV
+2319 VKALPPGKEKHKRYV

-2369 DHCKLLFETGNL
+2369 DWCKLLFETGNL

-2401 LGWEPYTW
+2401 LQWEPYVW
-2409 RWLNEREDQAQADVL
+2409 KWLNERADQAQAGII
-2424 RTLIKKYAAKCL
+2424 RSLITKYWQKCVN
-2436 AYVVEGQL
+2436 YVVEGML
-2444 PSGEYFPKPAQ
+2444 PSSEYFPKPAT
-2455 IVQSSDLALIFQLC
+2455 IVAGSDLSLTFQLC
-2469 SMLDAHVTQEKDIQD
+2469 AMLDALLTEEKNVQD
-2484 HNVLECYVVFC
+2484 PNAIESYMVFC
-2495 IMWSIGATLLE
+2495 IMWSCGATLLE
-2506 GAPRIGFDKFV
+2506 GAPRVGFDKFV
-2517 KEISGLPVSTSK
+2517 KEISGVPVSSSK
-2529 SVGAGSLPG
+2529 GVGAGSLPG
-2538 ALPTLFDF
+2538 SLPTLYDF

-2552 RWVPWS
+2552 RWVPWA
-2558 DDVTEYESVPGT
+2558 DDVRDYEAIPGIA
-2570 PFANII
+2570 FANIV
-2576 VPTVDVVTYTYHLH
+2576 VPTVDVVTFTYHLF
-2590 WNLAVFKPT
+2590 WNLQVFRPT

-2618 NLPTDRFGWLG
+2618 KLPVDKFGWLG

-2661 GKKLMVFIDDM
+2661 GKKLMIFVDDM

-2680 GTQQPIALL
+2680 GTQQPIELL
-2689 KLLLGRGGLYERGEN
+2689 KLLLGRGGMYERGEF

-2711 NWKNIKD
+2711 NWKYIKD
-2718 CGYVAAMG
+2718 CGYIGAMG
-2726 PPGGARSVVDPRFVS
+2726 PPGGARSVVNPRFVS
-2741 MFSVFNIPFPSHE
+2741 MFSSFNIPFPSHE
-2754 SLACILSSMLKRHM
+2754 SLSNILSSMLKRHM
-2768 EPFPG
+2768 EPFQPS
-2773 PLQAAGQKLTELTLK
+2773 LQAAGQKLTEMTLK
-2788 VYAQITAALPPT
+2788 MYSQVTVALPPT

-2813 GRVYQGVMQAT
+2813 GRVYQGLMQTT
-2824 PDKFD
+2824 PDKFET
-2829 QPHMI
+2829 PVSI

-2841 TMRVFCDRLI
+2841 IMRVFCDRLI

-2859 SGMIEDL
+2859 NGMIEEL
-2866 IKSAF
+2866 VKGAF
-2871 GGDAAAIMANPCL
+2871 GGDAATALANPIL
-2884 FGDFLGICNQN
+2884 YGDFLDICTGNTD
-2895 EDDEEEEEE
+2895 EDADEGAE

-2912 DIGDYDASKIAF
+2912 ELGDYEAVKVAF

-2956 LQMPRGNLLLVGVG
+2956 MQMPRGNLLLVGVG

-2979 LAGFAAD
+2979 LSAFAAD

-3000 SMFREDLKTL
+3000 SMFREDLKVL
-3010 YSALGADNKKTVF
+3010 YSTLGADNKKTVF

-3065 DAVGKAGIVET
+3065 ADVAKSGLVET
-3076 KENCWNFF
+3076 KDNCWNFF
-3084 VDRCRDNLHIVLAMS
+3084 IDRCRDNLHIVLAMS

-3114 MVNNTT
+3114 LVNNTT

-3152 IVEHFKNVHEEVRD
+3152 IVDHFKNVHEIVRA
-3166 KSSQYLASARRYNYV
+3166 KSAQYLASARRYNYV
-3181 SPKNYLDFISNYK
+3181 SPKNFLDFINNYK

-3226 KMQVELAEKTV
+3226 KMQIELAEKTI
-3237 VVDAKSKEVAEMIV
+3237 VVDAKSKEVGEMLV
-3251 EINAQTEDALQKQ
+3251 EINAQTEDAMQKQ

-3273 LAIMTEKI
+3273 LAVMTEKI
-3281 TVQKAEAEGGLAAA
+3281 AIQKEEAEAGLAAA

-3306 DNLNKDDIT
+3306 DALNKDDIT
-3315 EVRGF
+3315 ELKGF
-3320 NNPNEL
+3320 TNPNPL
-3326 VKNVC
+3326 VKDVC
-3331 ECVGIMKKEA
+3331 ECVGIMKKET
-3341 DLSWN
+3341 DFSWN
-3346 GLKAMMGKPDFLNSL
+3346 GLKAMMGKSDFLFSL
-3361 KNFNKDGLTGK
+3361 KNFNKDGLTQK
-3372 IMGRVKAYFKN
+3372 IMGNVKKFFKN
-3383 PEFNAARVKTISK
+3383 AEFNQERLKSISK
-3396 AGGGLYVWV
+3396 AGAGLFVWV
-3405 AAISNY
+3405 AAIANY
-3411 YDVAQRIEPLRNAVR
+3411 YEVACKIEPLRNAVR
-3426 QAEMDQQKNA
+3426 QAEMDQQKNT
-3436 KDLAKLKKELAEIEL
+3436 KDLNRLKKELAEIKE
-3451 KLEELN
+3451 KLDALN
-3457 KNLKEQSEVK
+3457 KELAAQSAVK
-3467 DDLEAQAKKMAELL
+3467 DDLSAQAAKMQALL

-3498 TDEIAALG
+3498 TNEIAALG
-3506 SKRTNLDGDCLLSSA
+3506 ANRAKLDGDCLLSSA
-3521 FLSYLGAFNYDYRTM
+3521 FLSYLGAFNFEYRDM
-3536 LFNEFWTA
+3536 LFSEFWKT
-3544 DIEEKKIPLSVPY
+3544 DILEKKIPLSEPY
-3557 SLQAMLTT
+3557 SLQSMLTT
-3565 DVEMAKWEGE
+3565 DLEMAKWEGE

-3599 IDPQMQAVNW
+3599 IDPQMQAVTW
-3609 IKRKEGKDLE
+3609 IKRKEAKDLE
-3619 GRVKSFNDGDFLK
+3619 GRMKSFNDGDFLK

-3679 EVDWDPTFRLYF
+3679 EVDWDPSFRLYF

-3708 MVINYSVTQS
+3708 MVVNYSVTQS

-3729 KHERPDLEEMR
+3729 KFERPDLEELR
-3740 ENLVMELSEN
+3740 ENLVMELSAN
-3750 RIILKTCEDT
+3750 RIVLKTCEDT

-3769 GNLLENVELVVTL
+3769 GNLLENVDLVVTL
-3782 EKTKQTAVEIA
+3782 EKTKATAVEIA
-3793 EKIEVGKVTAKEI
+3793 QKIEVGKVTAKEI
-3806 QVTREGYMPI
+3806 EETRLAYMPI
-3816 AVRGSVGY
+3816 AIRGSVSY
-3824 FSLAGLSV
+3824 FALAGLAV
-3832 LDPMYEFA
+3832 LDSMYEFA
-3840 LGAFLE
+3840 LGAFLT

-3854 SKKDQNIDSRVMNV
+3854 AKKDTNVESRVMNV
-3868 IEHLTFSVYNYAC
+3868 IEHLTYSVYNYAC
-3881 TGIFERHKLLFSFA
+3881 TGLFERHKLLFSFQL
-3895 MTCNIMKQAGDLDL
+3895 TCMIFAQANNLNK
-3909 DLLDFFIKGNLSL
+3909 DLLDFFIKGNLAL
-3922 EKDGAPPFEWISEAG
+3922 EKSGSPPFPWISVAG
-3937 WHDLHRLKSNELFS
+3937 WHDAHRLAGSDQVFANLIS
-3951 NVITDVTN
+3951 DVTN
-3959 NGDEWRAWYDLESPE
+3959 NGPEWEQWYDLDAPE
-3974 SARFPSGYSDKLD
+3974 SVAYPMGYSEKLD
-3987 VFQKMCLM
+3987 VLQKICLM
-3995 RCFRPDRVSV
+3995 RCFRPDRVTI
-4005 STQMYIISKMSDKY
+4005 STQLFIIEKMSDKY
-4019 VQPPVINFMKI
+4019 VQPPVINYMKI
-4030 FEQSSAFTPVLFI
+4030 FEQSSPFTPVLFI
-4043 LSPGADPSSDVFALG
+4043 LSPGADPSSDVFALA

-4089 ARGQWVMLLN
+4089 ARGQWVTLLN

-4114 EQNVKPHV
+4114 EQTTKPHS
-4122 DFRLWLTTD
+4122 DYRLWMTTD
-4131 PTDAFPL
+4131 PTDEFPL
-4138 SILQRCF
+4138 SILQKCL

-4154 LKLNIRSTFSKLTD
+4154 LKLNMRANFSKITEEE
-4168 DDMDH
+4168 MDE
-4173 CPHYAFKPLVYVLA
+4173 CPHPAFKPLVYVLA

-4213 DFRISMKLVD
+4213 DFRISMKLCS
-4223 FYLTKSF
+4223 FYLTKSWV
-4230 EEKQEANP
+4230 EKQEANP

-4282 FHFFEGKEFDY
+4282 FHFFENKDFDY
-4293 TLPEEKS
+4293 TLPPELS
-4300 LASCLQMVESLPLT
+4300 LASCVENVEKLPLV

-4321 LNPNAEISYMTNATQ
+4321 LNVNAEISYMTRSTQ
-4336 QLWAGMVAMQPRG
+4336 ELWAGMVAMQPRG
-4349 GGGGGISQEEIIAG
+4349 GSGGGVSSESIIAG
-4363 VATDIQSK
+4363 VASDIQSK
-4371 IPKEFDVP
+4371 IPEEFDVP
-4379 VLRKRFM
+4379 VLRKKMM
-4386 SENAAAGRGNAPLPA
+4386 SDNAAAGLGAAPRPVE
-4401 QVVLLQ
+4401 VVLLQ
-4407 ELDMWNALNKKMKT
+4407 ELDRWNTLNKYMKT
-4421 SLVDLQR
+4421 SLRDLQR

-4438 ELDSIGQALLN
+4438 ELDSIGQGLLN
-4449 GTLPPSWT
+4449 GTLPPSWL
-4457 KLTPQTRKGL
+4457 KLTPATRKGL
-4467 ANWIAFWMRRQD
+4467 ANWIAFWIKRQ
-4479 QFSSWVE
+4479 QQYSLWVE
-4486 DGEPKVMWLSGLK
+4486 KGEPIVMWLSGLS

-4529 TKFVKADEVTE
+4529 TAFQQPEEITE
-4540 RLEDGCYISGLYI
+4540 RLQDGCYICGLYI
-4553 EGAAWDRNQSC
+4553 EGAAWSHKEGR
-4564 LVKQPPKV
+4564 LVRQPPKL
-4572 LIQEM
+4572 LIQPM
-4577 PILQIIPVEAHR
+4577 PVLQVIPVEAHR
-4589 LKLQDTF
+4589 LKLSGTF
-4596 RSPVYVTSDRKSPAG
+4596 KSPVYVTSDRKSAAG
-4611 VGMVFEADLDTKE
+4611 VGMVFEADLDSKE
-4624 HSSHWVLQGTAL
+4624 HASHWTLQGAAL
-4636 VLNADA
+4636 VLNSDA